1 MDIFVARQPIFNRK
15 KQVIA
20 YELLFRDSLDNYYRG
35 KDEDLATSG
44 VLSHSFLTIGIE
56 ELTRGKPAFINFSAG
71 LLRDEIP
78 ILFSPDILAVEILEN
93 IKPEPDIIECCRKLK
108 TLGYYLVLDDFVFQ
122 EEFRPLLE
130 LADLIKVDFLRG
142 TPRERELLYDQLD
155 SYPDLKLLAEKV
167 ETEAQFKGA
176 MQAGYSFFQ
185 GYFFCEPIIVSA
197 VEVPGFKFSY
207 LNLIKEANK
216 KNADFARLA
225 EIIKQDLTLS
235 YKVLKLINSSAFGF
249 RERIESIQQA
259 LVLLGLNEC
268 QRWVTL
274 LAMSG
279 LLEEKP
285 RELMIT
291 SLVRA
296 RFAEQLASLMNLQ
309 ERSQE
314 LFLMGMF
321 SLIDSFL
328 GRPLPVILADL
339 PISDGI
345 REALLERTGVFSD
358 ILELIHQYEDGN
370 WKEVDRLARE
380 QNLEL
385 AEISRCYYKA
395 ITWTNSFPEL
405 WET

>member
-15 KQVIA
+15 KEVFA
-20 YELLFRDSLDNYYRG
+20 YELLFRDSLENYYRG
-35 KDEDLATSG
+35 GDEDRATSG

-56 ELTRGKPAFINFSAG
+56 ELTRGKTAFINFSAR
-71 LLRDEIP
+71 LLQEEVP
-78 ILFSPDILAVEILEN
+78 TLFSPDILAVEVLET
-93 IKPEPDIIECCRKLK
+93 IKPEQGIIECCRKLK
-108 TLGYYLVLDDFVFQ
+108 KQGYYLVLDDFVFK

-142 TPRERELLYDQLD
+142 TPRERELLYGQLEG
-155 SYPDLKLLAEKV
+155 YPDLELLAEKV
-167 ETEAQFKGA
+167 ETEAQFKEA
-176 MQAGYSFFQ
+176 LQAGYSYFQ

-197 VEVPGFKFSY
+197 ADVPGFKFSY

-216 KNADFARLA
+216 KNADFAKLA
-225 EIIKQDLTLS
+225 EIIKKDLTLS

-296 RFAEQLASLMNLQ
+296 RFAEHLAFLMNLQ
-309 ERSQE
+309 DRSQE
-314 LFLMGMF
+314 LFLMGML

-328 GRPLPVILADL
+328 GRPLPVILTQL
-339 PISDGI
+339 PLSESI
-345 REALLERTGVFSD
+345 RQALLKRKGDLSTV
-358 ILELIHQYEDGN
+358 LELLQQYEDGN
-370 WKEVDRLARE
+370 WKEVERLARE
-380 QNLEL
+380 QNLDP

-395 ITWTNSFPEL
+395 ITWTNSFQEL
-405 WET
+405 W